1 MATVTI
7 RVFYC
12 HKGLDW
18 SSFPDI
24 FERSSANRD
33 HMPVMNRDGIDFEVV
48 VIETLR
54 EVTSPS
60 LAKKE
65 KKPRIPAPSR
75 DWKPAT
81 FLTAVI
87 STGECVDVTS
97 VGPREAFFA
106 NVRLVPYHHYHKLPG
121 LQTFRAAAKEVAL
134 NSKIK
139 DKELINQKAKT
150 VFIIIFFKYILFF
163 IF

>member
-60 LAKKE
+60 LAKKRE
-65 KKPRIPAPSR
+65 EAKNPSTIEGLEASDFFNSSDI
-75 DWKPAT
+75 DWRMRRCNISG
-81 FLTAVI
+81 TA
-87 STGECVDVTS
+87 
-97 VGPREAFFA
+97 
-106 NVRLVPYHHYHKLPG
+106 
-121 LQTFRAAAKEVAL
+121 
-134 NSKIK
+134 
-139 DKELINQKAKT
+139 
-150 VFIIIFFKYILFF
+150 
-163 IF
+163 